1 MRESSS
7 SDSLAPG
14 RAIRDVLDVA
24 IRRLS
29 PGAFHA
35 GDAAAEITVLRDVAG
50 KVNGETRTDILKVV
64 AIHG

>member
-29 PGAFHA
+29 PGDFHA